1 MLAPPNPASPTE
13 TPQPLSPSL
22 PHPALPHPSSR
33 LKGIWPRAFPSPLK
47 ASSLAYLAARRTEP
61 PAQTAV
67 QAADRR
73 VAVELEQ
80 ATAAEKMAWTSA
92 LAEGI
97 PRQTTPFPA
106 QVDPRKS
113 ARPLRAR
120 SSSRPI
126 PTPSPMTPPSEPDR
140 RISPRFL
147 PLPSPSRSSPQE
159 RSTKCSSTCPT

>member
-1 MLAPPNPASPTE
+1 ME
-13 TPQPLSPSL
+13 MPQHLSPSL

-33 LKGIWPRAFPSPLK
+33 PKGIWPRASPFRQK
-47 ASSLAYLAARRTEP
+47 ASSLAYPEARRTERP
-61 PAQTAV
+61 EQTAV

-92 LAEGI
+92 LAEAI
-97 PRQTTPFPA
+97 RPQTAPFPA

-120 SSSRPI
+120 SSSSPI

-140 RISPRFL
+140 RISRRFL
-147 PLPSPSRSSPQE
+147 PLPSPSRSSPQGK
-159 RSTKCSSTCPT
+159 S